1 MKKTILFSLILVC
14 FVGFSQVPNKSD
26 LEDGEI
32 VIEKTHINESKE
44 DENNPNQIYN
54 TVETKPEYPGGIGKF
69 YQYVGQNY
77 RIPNELQKTGVN
89 GTVIVSFVVEK
100 DGSLTDIKVIRDLG
114 YGTGEEAIRV
124 LKKSKKWRPGIQ
136 KGKAVRVSY
145 TLPIRL
151 VVETEQE
158 IDTQE

>member
-1 MKKTILFSLILVC
+1 MKKIILLGLLFVS
-14 FVGFSQVPNKSD
+14 FVGYSQIPDESD
-26 LEDGEI
+26 SDEETTI
-32 VIEKTHINESKE
+32 IEVLQSDES
-44 DENNPNQIYN
+44 NQNQIYN

-114 YGTGEEAIRV
+114 YGTGAEAIRV
-124 LKKSKKWRPGIQ
+124 LKKSKKWAPGIQ
-136 KGKAVRVSY
+136 EGRPVRVSY

-151 VVETEQE
+151 VVEAEQKIE
-158 IDTQE
+158 SKE